1 MGMGAQGRRLHFP
14 PVSQHWAYVR
24 VRSSEKCLPFLRTE
38 LENQVDLAESGGG
51 VDTAFVVVSLA
62 AWGESVQAPHPTPP
76 SSLCGWKV
84 PENLRSCSGWLSR
97 LRCHLCRGQTRDR
110 RENKTPQ
117 SPQGRGPGSLISMQ
131 GPQVWASTSSTPA
144 L

>member
-1 MGMGAQGRRLHFP
+1 MGAQGRRLHFP

-62 AWGESVQAPHPTPP
+62 AWGESVQIPP
-76 SSLCGWKV
+76 PPPQPLGVEGAGKL
-84 PENLRSCSGWLSR
+84 ELLWLV
-97 LRCHLCRGQTRDR
+97 L
-110 RENKTPQ
+110 
-117 SPQGRGPGSLISMQ
+117 
-131 GPQVWASTSSTPA
+131 
-144 L
+144 

>member
-1 MGMGAQGRRLHFP
+1 MGAQGRRLHFP

-62 AWGESVQAPHPTPP
+62 AWGESVQIPP
-76 SSLCGWKV
+76 PPRSLWGWKV
-84 PENLRSCSGWLSR
+84 LENLSCSGWFSR
-97 LRCHLCRGQTRDR
+97 RRCHLGRGQTRDR
-110 RENKTPQ
+110 RENRTPQ
-117 SPQGRGPGSLISMQ
+117 SPQGRVPESLISMQ
-131 GPQVWASTSSTPA
+131 GPQVWAPTSSTPA